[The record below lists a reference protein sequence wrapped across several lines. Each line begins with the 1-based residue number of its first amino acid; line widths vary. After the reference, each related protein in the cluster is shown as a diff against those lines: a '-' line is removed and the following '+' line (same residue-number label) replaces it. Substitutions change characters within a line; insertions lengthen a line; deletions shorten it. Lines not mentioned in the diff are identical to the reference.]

1 MKTENCFAAPPLA
14 EGAAA
19 QPSSADRTARGAS
32 KYLAG
37 LPSRGLFSSA
47 VLSSNPGGIR
57 VYVCDHETAPPE
69 GQVIK
74 TNSTNILIRA
84 LQINKQKSDA
94 KDVIA
99 KSAADSSTVKS
110 KEFFFFF
117 SRSAV
122 RTSER
127 RSPPKKMKTSSAST
141 SSCSSELS
149 EKKLQTMTVER
160 LRALLK
166 ERGLSPKGKKD
177 ELIARLKDEA

>member
-19 QPSSADRTARGAS
+19 QPSSADRTATGAS

-99 KSAADSSTVKS
+99 KSAADSSTVK
-110 KEFFFFF
+110 
-117 SRSAV
+117 RSAV
-122 RTSER
+122 RTLER

-141 SSCSSELS
+141 SHRGSCSSELS

>member
-1 MKTENCFAAPPLA
+1 MKTENCCAAPPLA

-19 QPSSADRTARGAS
+19 KQPSGADRTARGAS

-47 VLSSNPGGIR
+47 VLSSNPGGMR

-74 TNSTNILIRA
+74 TNTTNILIRA

-99 KSAADSSTVKS
+99 KSAADSSTVK
-110 KEFFFFF
+110 
-117 SRSAV
+117 RSAV
-122 RTSER
+122 TTSER

-141 SSCSSELS
+141 SHRGTLPQFFSCLTMWD
-149 EKKLQTMTVER
+149 EK
-160 LRALLK
+160 
-166 ERGLSPKGKKD
+166 
-177 ELIARLKDEA
+177 IN

>member
-19 QPSSADRTARGAS
+19 QPSGSDRTAMGAS

-47 VLSSNPGGIR
+47 VLSNPGGIR

-99 KSAADSSTVKS
+99 KSAADSNTVK
-110 KEFFFFF
+110 
-117 SRSAV
+117 RSAV

-127 RSPPKKMKTSSAST
+127 RSPPKKTKTSSAST
-141 SSCSSELS
+141 SHRGSSSSELS